1 MASFID
7 QTGIFAGAE
16 VKSDHVLRI
25 INPLSYN
32 SDSKLAFSSS
42 VSFGT
47 GSTTGAEKVLILLNT
62 QDKNNSIKPFRI
74 LSGSLALSPVL
85 EVDISGNVSVGTS
98 TAVAKFSIYGDS
110 SLVAGL
116 LNVGSDKSS
125 SALFVSASGQVSV
138 KSSNSSGFDF
148 YVSGSMGAITKSF
161 LIAHQSQPGKKL
173 QYGVLEGPE
182 HAVFC
187 RGKLK
192 NSHIIELPEEWEW
205 LVDAD
210 TITVQLTPV
219 HPTKQPSILKI
230 ENNVVHLAGAE
241 KDIDCHFVV
250 HAERKDVPKI
260 ETVI

>member
-85 EVDISGNVSVGTS
+85 EADIGGNVSVGTS
-98 TAVAKFSIYGDS
+98 TAISKFTVFGNSA
-110 SLVAGL
+110 LVASTF
-116 LNVGSDKSS
+116 NVGSDVVANSLFISS
-125 SALFVSASGQVSV
+125 SGQIAV
-138 KSSNSSGFDF
+138 KSSNPSGFDF
-148 YVSGSMGAITKSF
+148 YVSGSFGAITKSF
-161 LIAHQSQPGKKL
+161 LIAHQSQSGKKL

-192 NSHIIELPEEWEW
+192 NSHAIQLPEEWEW

-230 ENNVVHLAGAE
+230 ENNVVHLAGAD

-260 ETVI
+260 ETIV

>member
-25 INPLSYN
+25 INPLSHN
-32 SDSKLAFSSS
+32 SDSKIAFSGS

-47 GSTTGAEKVLILLNT
+47 GSTTGAEKVLVLLNT

-74 LSGSLALSPVL
+74 LSGSIALSPVL
-85 EVDISGNVSVGTS
+85 EADIGGNVSVGTS
-98 TAVAKFSIYGDS
+98 VAVAKFSIYGDS
-110 SLVAGL
+110 TLVAGL

-138 KSSNSSGFDF
+138 RSSNSSGFDF

-161 LIAHQSQPGKKL
+161 LIDHQGKPGKKL

-182 HAVFC
+182 HSVFY

-192 NSHIIELPEEWEW
+192 HNHTIELPEEWKW
-205 LVDAD
+205 LVDED

-219 HPTKQPSILKI
+219 HPYKQPSILRI
-230 ENNVVHLAGAE
+230 EDNVVHLAGAAYE
-241 KDIDCHFVV
+241 INCHFVV

>member
-32 SDSKLAFSSS
+32 SDSKLAFSGS

-47 GSTTGAEKVLILLNT
+47 GSTTGAEKVLVLLNT

-74 LSGSLALSPVL
+74 LSGSVALSPVL
-85 EVDISGNVSVGTS
+85 EADIGGNVSVGTS
-98 TAVAKFSIYGDS
+98 TATSKFTVYGDS
-110 SLVAGL
+110 ALVASTF
-116 LNVGSDKSS
+116 NVGSDKVANS
-125 SALFVSASGQVSV
+125 LFVSSSGQIAV
-138 KSSNSSGFDF
+138 KSNNPSGFDF
-148 YVSGSMGAITKSF
+148 YVSGSFGAITKSF
-161 LIAHQSQPGKKL
+161 LIAHQSQPGKRL

-182 HAVFC
+182 HGVFY

-192 NSHIIELPEEWEW
+192 HKYTIELPEEWEW
-205 LVDAD
+205 LVDEY

-219 HPTKQPSILKI
+219 YPTRQPSILRI
-230 ENNVVHLAGAE
+230 ENNVVYLAGNE
-241 KDIDCHFVV
+241 KDIDCHFTVY
-250 HAERKDVPKI
+250 AERKDVPRI
-260 ETVI
+260 ETVV

>member
-85 EVDISGNVSVGTS
+85 EADIGGNVSVGTS

-192 NSHIIELPEEWEW
+192 HSHAIQLPEEWEW

-219 HPTKQPSILKI
+219 HPTKQPSILRI

-241 KDIDCHFVV
+241 KDIDCHFVI

-260 ETVI
+260 ETIV

>member
-1 MASFID
+1 MATFID

-85 EVDISGNVSVGTS
+85 EADIGGNVSVGTS

-138 KSSNSSGFDF
+138 RSSNSSGFDF

-192 NSHIIELPEEWEW
+192 HKHEIELPEEWEW

-219 HPTKQPSILKI
+219 HPTKQPSILRI
-230 ENNVVHLAGAE
+230 ENNIVHLAGAE
-241 KDIDCHFVV
+241 KDIDCHFVI

-260 ETVI
+260 ETIV